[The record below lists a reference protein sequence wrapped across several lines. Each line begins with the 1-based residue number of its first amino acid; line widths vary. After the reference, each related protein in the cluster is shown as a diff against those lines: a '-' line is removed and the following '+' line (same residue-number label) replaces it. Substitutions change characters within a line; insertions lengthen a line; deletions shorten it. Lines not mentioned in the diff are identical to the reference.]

1 MTAEVD
7 RKKTKEIIREKPYKM
22 KKFNRMKQSKRIAY
36 DIPWSQSTPS
46 CNPSPLRAS
55 LALKETNQ
63 VMKTL

>member
-1 MTAEVD
+1 
-7 RKKTKEIIREKPYKM
+7 M

-55 LALKETNQ
+55 LALKETNK